1 MINKK
6 LREFVDRALDHNS
19 ISDEDVQ
26 RLQADI
32 LADGIAT
39 RAEADALIAVDRI
52 VNPTSRAWGDVVIAL
67 IVDYVV
73 WGERPSG
80 IVRGEDA
87 HWLVVSLGAGGGP
100 TPVALRLAHEIVR
113 EAAQV
118 DETLLTFILRS
129 QRGMPETVVEEL
141 DHYRRPA
148 RRTVAA

>member
-26 RLQADI
+26 RLERDI
-32 LADGIAT
+32 LTDGIAT

-52 VNPTSRAWGDVVIAL
+52 VAPKSRAWSDVMTAL

-100 TPVALRLAHEIVR
+100 TQTALRLAHEIVR

-129 QRGMPETVVEEL
+129 QRGMPETVEDL
-141 DHYRRPA
+141 AQYRRPM
-148 RRTVAA
+148 RKVVAA